1 MADFT
6 NRRCIN
12 LLNNVEQHLEKWTRK
27 KYPKLGKRL
36 ARQLLGKIKEENPK
50 TFYHWTLG
58 LGQKAE

>member
-1 MADFT
+1 MYKP
-6 NRRCIN
+6 
-12 LLNNVEQHLEKWTRK
+12 LNNVEQHLEKWTRK